1 MKKLQKNSKKRE
13 KGGGSVCMFAYSKR
27 GGIIVSFIVSLMI
40 GIVLNLILI
49 QFQENQKKEVNSTFI
64 HKTSQITP
72 ITQNKE
78 KEERKEIVENQYQ
91 ENGWRIFISKINL
104 DAPILE
110 GTSQE
115 VLRRGVGHFSSTSKW
130 DGNVALAA
138 HNRGYKYNFF
148 QEIKRLELGDTILYQ
163 TEQGTR
169 TYEVTWKKAIKETDI
184 SCLKDTKENQLTLI
198 TCLENMPEY
207 RICIQA
213 KEI

>member
-1 MKKLQKNSKKRE
+1 
-13 KGGGSVCMFAYSKR
+13 MFAYSKR

-64 HKTSQITP
+64 HKTSQVTP

-78 KEERKEIVENQYQ
+78 KEERKEIIENQYQ

-169 TYEVTWKKAIKETDI
+169 TYEVTWKKSIKETDI

>member
-1 MKKLQKNSKKRE
+1 
-13 KGGGSVCMFAYSKR
+13 MFAYSKR
-27 GGIIVSFIVSLMI
+27 SGIIVSMVVSLI
-40 GIVLNLILI
+40 IWIAFHLILI
-49 QFQENQKKEVNSTFI
+49 QVQENQKKKVNSTLV
-64 HKTSQITP
+64 HQTSQVTP
-72 ITQNKE
+72 ITQNRE
-78 KEERKEIVENQYQ
+78 KEEIKEIVKNQYQ
-91 ENGWRIFISKINL
+91 KNGWRIFISKINL

-148 QEIKRLELGDTILYQ
+148 QEIKRLELGDTVVYQ

-184 SCLKDTKENQLTLI
+184 SCLKDTKDNQLTLI

>member
-1 MKKLQKNSKKRE
+1 
-13 KGGGSVCMFAYSKR
+13 MFAYSKR

-64 HKTSQITP
+64 HKTSQVTP